1 MFWTFIIWSK
11 LQDSKM
17 KNTTPQKGIK
27 EMETSRHLST
37 VKSECIN
44 WVLAINS
51 MVRYMDG
58 EIALGKSRNKLEI

>member
-1 MFWTFIIWSK
+1 
-11 LQDSKM
+11 
-17 KNTTPQKGIK
+17 
-27 EMETSRHLST
+27 METSRHLST